1 MRIDDFITGFSL
13 ISGYL
18 LLLGIGGLVADF
30 LLPCV
35 PFIKR
40 YLENLPDWDEEINRK
55 DMGEESFEI
64 QQVSVKRLREIIH
77 QMAPS
82 GRFLAKEGRTWIAV
96 DNSTNHAWT
105 EEFRKKCQAVR
116 WLRGEF
122 EVSDSSQK

>member
-1 MRIDDFITGFSL
+1 MRIDDFITAISL

-18 LLLGIGGLVADF
+18 LLLGIGGLAADF
-30 LLPCV
+30 LLPRV

-64 QQVSVKRLREIIH
+64 QQVSVKQLREIIH
-77 QMAPS
+77 QMTPS

-105 EEFRKKCQAVR
+105 EEFRKKRQAVR

-122 EVSDSSQK
+122 DVSDISPK